1 MGGRERAET
10 VRNRQKRWRKQNR
23 EASRRMRAKQK
34 LRYYRQFQRN
44 DRRKKRRWTK
54 AEDTRITAKNR
65 PTDRNLSRSL
75 GRSVQ
80 AIQQRRV
87 RLVSSSYLGEIA
99 SVVRVRCLIR

>member
-1 MGGRERAET
+1 MGGRESAET

-23 EASRRMRAKQK
+23 EASRLMRAKQK
-34 LRYYRQFQRN
+34 LRYYRQFQSN

-54 AEDTRITAKNR
+54 AEDTRITAKHR
-65 PTDRNLSRSL
+65 PTDRALSKSL

-87 RLVSSSYLGEIA
+87 RL
-99 SVVRVRCLIR
+99 CLLIQRRRSA